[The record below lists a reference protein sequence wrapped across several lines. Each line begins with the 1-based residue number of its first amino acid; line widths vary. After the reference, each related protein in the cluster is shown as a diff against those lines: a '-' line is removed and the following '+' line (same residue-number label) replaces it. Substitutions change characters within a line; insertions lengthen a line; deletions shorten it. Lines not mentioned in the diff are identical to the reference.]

1 MKGREF
7 LGVLGAAMVVPRVA
21 QAQAQG
27 RTYDLGTLNP
37 VFPMTEATP
46 FGKTLIKALSEH
58 GYVVGQT

>member
-7 LGVLGAAMVVPRVA
+7 LGVLGAAMVVPRV
-21 QAQAQG
+21 AQAQG